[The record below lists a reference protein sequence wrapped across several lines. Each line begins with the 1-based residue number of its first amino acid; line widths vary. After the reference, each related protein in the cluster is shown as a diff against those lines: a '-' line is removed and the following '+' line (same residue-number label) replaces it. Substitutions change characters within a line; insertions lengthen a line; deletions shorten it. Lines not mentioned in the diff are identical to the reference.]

1 MRARGWTYL
10 NSCVSEGMLDPV
22 DLIYAERLLAQTD
35 CSLEEVAAF
44 LTLMMGSF
52 AENI

>member
-1 MRARGWTYL
+1 MHARGWTYL